1 MKKPKLGQHFLE
13 DKFYLNKILDEV
25 SKLNPSHI
33 VEIGPGKG
41 AMTDKLIS
49 IGQNYIGIEV
59 DSILIKSLIDKYD
72 KYKKVHF
79 RQVDAG
85 HYDPSNESSLKSF
98 NYIVVGNLPYYA
110 GNLIVRNFLTNAT
123 KPSHMIVMLQKEVAA
138 SYLATEPKMKFLSHS
153 IQIYSSS
160 DKITDVPKHAF
171 NPPPKVESSVIRLT
185 LKKSIDYGI
194 NNPEILIDFI
204 KKGFSSPRKTLI
216 NSLSSN
222 IEIDKQLI
230 KNFMIE
236 NQLNEKIRPGELNL
250 LNWTNLFHYLEN
262 FE

>member
-1 MKKPKLGQHFLE
+1 
-13 DKFYLNKILDEV
+13 
-25 SKLNPSHI
+25 
-33 VEIGPGKG
+33 
-41 AMTDKLIS
+41 
-49 IGQNYIGIEV
+49 
-59 DSILIKSLIDKYD
+59 
-72 KYKKVHF
+72 
-79 RQVDAG
+79 
-85 HYDPSNESSLKSF
+85 
-98 NYIVVGNLPYYA
+98 
-110 GNLIVRNFLTNAT
+110 
-123 KPSHMIVMLQKEVAA
+123 
-138 SYLATEPKMKFLSHS
+138 MKFLSHS

-171 NPPPKVESSVIRLT
+171 SPPPNVESSVIRLT
-185 LKKSIDYGI
+185 LKKTIDYGI

-236 NQLNEKIRPGELNL
+236 NQLNEKVRPGELNL